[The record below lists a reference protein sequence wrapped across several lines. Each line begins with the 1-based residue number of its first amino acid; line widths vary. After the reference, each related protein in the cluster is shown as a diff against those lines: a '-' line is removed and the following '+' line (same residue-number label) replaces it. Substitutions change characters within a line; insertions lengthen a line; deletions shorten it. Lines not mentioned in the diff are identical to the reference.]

1 MSSYNIMKYINK
13 KTSNTKINV
22 LILTYAKNIIIQ

>member
-1 MSSYNIMKYINK
+1 MSSCNIMKYINK
-13 KTSNTKINV
+13 KTPNTKINV